1 MKQNFLNLG
10 LAGLLLAAASDAYAY
25 DIEQDGIYY
34 NLGSL
39 TERVLTVTYNS
50 SAKYSGDIVIPESVT
65 VNDQKYTV
73 TSIGESAFS
82 QCSALKTVSIPN
94 TVVSIG
100 KQAFTMCMNLSSV
113 NFPSSL
119 QTIDDYAFLYCI
131 RLTKAVLPES
141 LTSLGIGAF
150 STCANLESVTVSDN
164 LTVLPN
170 YLFTDCGKLTS
181 FTVPAKVKSIGQET
195 FSNCTALASIS
206 LPEALETIDSK
217 AFYNCTSLTSLT
229 FPRNLN
235 SLASDALRGCTGL
248 MSFDVENGN
257 STFSAFD
264 GLLYNADATTLFHCP
279 AGRSSADFSE
289 SLTEISDY
297 AFTDCVNFTSMKI
310 PSGVTSIGDY
320 AFNYCIGLTRV
331 EIPES
336 VVRIGEG
343 AFAYCAALESL
354 NLPATLTSISTQMLY
369 YCTNLKTVSIPE
381 SVTFLGNYVFAMCPM
396 LESIEMQP
404 KKPLSCI
411 AGFTNDVLANTI
423 LYVPEGT
430 AELYRTTS
438 PWSDFQNIQE
448 KLYTGIEE
456 TGADNNAALLV
467 SINNGVITI
476 DSACGE
482 ITVYDIHGNIVF
494 SGTGN
499 CKAEPGKGI
508 YIIKAGPLTKKV
520 VL

>member
-1 MKQNFLNLG
+1 M
-10 LAGLLLAAASDAYAY
+10 
-25 DIEQDGIYY
+25 
-34 NLGSL
+34 
-39 TERVLTVTYNS
+39 
-50 SAKYSGDIVIPESVT
+50 
-65 VNDQKYTV
+65 
-73 TSIGESAFS
+73 
-82 QCSALKTVSIPN
+82 
-94 TVVSIG
+94 
-100 KQAFTMCMNLSSV
+100 
-113 NFPSSL
+113 
-119 QTIDDYAFLYCI
+119 
-131 RLTKAVLPES
+131 
-141 LTSLGIGAF
+141 
-150 STCANLESVTVSDN
+150 
-164 LTVLPN
+164 LPN

-369 YCTNLKTVSIPE
+369 YCSSLKEIEIPSGVKSIGKEAFSQCSQIISVDIPAQVSVIGDYAFHYCTNLKTVSIPE

-494 SGTGN
+494 SGRGN